1 METRPIV
8 LYNSWPDSV
17 GSSPCK
23 CSVCWAKFQAAQF
36 FPHVCVC
43 VCVCVC
49 TNAVYRLLLILV
61 RSDNCS
67 TNECN
72 QCVFKVC
79 DVLLFPFRCI

>member
-43 VCVCVC
+43 VCVCVH
-49 TNAVYRLLLILV
+49 
-61 RSDNCS
+61 
-67 TNECN
+67 EC
-72 QCVFKVC
+72 CVP
-79 DVLLFPFRCI
+79 PFAHPGKIR